1 LLFLSA
7 LENKNIMAVGS
18 SNCWYC
24 ALQHK
29 PSVLGHPSVEIALRH
44 QLLQPPILRL
54 ELPQA
59 LDIARLQATE
69 ALAPGIDRPFADA
82 VPLGN
87 RRCNGL
93 SRRGELVANHL
104 SDAGFGPSYVS
115 LRTLPGRNLRAETC
129 SDVGCRLVIRIAF
142 HPGARNC

>member
-1 LLFLSA
+1 
-7 LENKNIMAVGS
+7 MAVGS

-59 LDIARLQATE
+59 LDIARLRQ
-69 ALAPGIDRPFADA
+69 
-82 VPLGN
+82 
-87 RRCNGL
+87 
-93 SRRGELVANHL
+93 
-104 SDAGFGPSYVS
+104 VS
-115 LRTLPGRNLRAETC
+115 IVRSLMP
-129 SDVGCRLVIRIAF
+129 CRLATGVAMV
-142 HPGARNC
+142 

>member
-29 PSVLGHPSVEIALRH
+29 PSVLGHPSVEIALCH

-59 LDIARLQATE
+59 LDIARLQPPKR
-69 ALAPGIDRPFADA
+69 LRQ
-82 VPLGN
+82 
-87 RRCNGL
+87 
-93 SRRGELVANHL
+93 
-104 SDAGFGPSYVS
+104 VS
-115 LRTLPGRNLRAETC
+115 IVRSLMP
-129 SDVGCRLVIRIAF
+129 CRLATGVAMV
-142 HPGARNC
+142 